1 MTNEIFRL
9 NNNTRTPA
17 SNRPA
22 GWTHDSLTLE
32 APIITWAGKKHYVF
46 NYRGVGAGDV
56 IEEPSEDNLYAIVDL
71 VDYDTINQT
80 DATGLAGTAV
90 LGSELVTIR
99 AGLKAGATGSV
110 TVNISTC
117 RATVT

>member
-1 MTNEIFRL
+1 M
-9 NNNTRTPA
+9 
-17 SNRPA
+17 
-22 GWTHDSLTLE
+22 
-32 APIITWAGKKHYVF
+32 F

-80 DATGLAGTAV
+80 DATGLASTVV
-90 LGSELVTIR
+90 LGSELVTLR
-99 AGLKAGATGSV
+99 GGLKAGAAGTV

-117 RATVT
+117 RATGT

>member
-1 MTNEIFRL
+1 M
-9 NNNTRTPA
+9 
-17 SNRPA
+17 
-22 GWTHDSLTLE
+22 
-32 APIITWAGKKHYVF
+32 F